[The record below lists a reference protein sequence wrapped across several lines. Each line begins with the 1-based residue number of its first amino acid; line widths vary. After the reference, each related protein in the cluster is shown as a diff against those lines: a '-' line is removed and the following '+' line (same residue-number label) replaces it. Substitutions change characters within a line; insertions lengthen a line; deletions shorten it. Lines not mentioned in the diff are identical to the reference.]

1 MKKGV
6 KILLW
11 IVGVLVAL
19 VLLVSLLAGP
29 IAKGYVNRHGE
40 DLTGRKVHVGHV
52 GLNLFTGHV
61 NIRAL
66 DVYEDDAATVF
77 AGFDTLDVN
86 VRLLKIPFHTL
97 HFGHITLAGLH
108 ADITQEGD
116 RFNFSSLIE
125 HFASDDTTAD
135 QDTTPSDWVLKFYN
149 IRISHT
155 RLNYDDVATSK
166 GWHLPDVNLR
176 VPGFVLGGE
185 GNTEGG
191 LNIGF
196 DQGGRLGVVGNYD
209 AQTNAFALNVSLADF
224 AVANIDSYL
233 ADVLS
238 YESLDGS
245 VYANLKA
252 EGNLD
257 EIMRSG
263 ISGNVAIC
271 GLAVSDDN
279 GKIAGFDSL
288 AVTVNNICLD
298 DNRFD
303 IASVRL
309 SGLAA
314 TYEQWKDYSNLDRL
328 LNPEPAG
335 SSTETGEEDQSAAKG
350 EECDQPTADTA
361 TAPSKPM
368 QLHVGSLVINNAAV
382 TYVDHTLPD
391 PFSFAITKLGVEATD
406 LTTEGENNARLQA
419 TLQGGGKL
427 NVLWNGDISNW
438 KQHQDLFLT
447 VRGLDMRQ
455 FTPWSVAYTAQPIDD
470 GIFGLASHT
479 VINNSRLVSKDN
491 IDIYKLRVD
500 DRRSDIDPKVKLPLK
515 TALYILRDKDD
526 KIQLPLSVSGNVDN
540 PEFNYMKA
548 LWKTL
553 GNLIVKVATSPV
565 RALGSAFGLSD
576 DDLEFMPVQPDQRI
590 LSSEQYHILASLAT
604 IAKSD
609 SLLTLTLERQMPP
622 TADSAAFSRLDGQIS
637 SYLIEQGLP
646 QNRFSITVADSAS
659 QRSGYAILS
668 QIAIE

>member
-11 IVGVLVAL
+11 IVGGLVAL

-40 DLTGRKVHVGHV
+40 DITGRKVHVGHV

-61 NIRAL
+61 NIRDL

-97 HFGHITLAGLH
+97 HFGHITLAGFH
-108 ADITQEGD
+108 ADVKQQGD
-116 RFNFSSLIE
+116 RFNFNSLIE

-149 IRISHT
+149 IRLSHA
-155 RLNYDDVATSK
+155 RLNYDDLATNK

-196 DQGGRLGVVGNYD
+196 DQGGRLGVEGNYD
-209 AQTNAFALNVSLADF
+209 SQSNNFDLTVSLADF
-224 AVANIDSYL
+224 AVANLESYL
-233 ADVLS
+233 ADMLR
-238 YESLDGS
+238 YESIDGN

-257 EIMRSG
+257 EIMRSS
-263 ISGNVAIC
+263 ISGNVAVSA
-271 GLAVSDDN
+271 LAVSDAN
-279 GKIAGFDSL
+279 GPVAAFDTL
-288 AVTVNNICLD
+288 AVTINNICLD

-309 SGLAA
+309 GGLKA
-314 TYEQWKDYSNLDRL
+314 TYEQWKEYSNIDRL
-328 LNPEPAG
+328 LTPE
-335 SSTETGEEDQSAAKG
+335 SGES
-350 EECDQPTADTA
+350 ADTGKVA
-361 TAPSKPM
+361 DTPAQPADTNTAPTKPLS
-368 QLHVGSLVINNAAV
+368 LHVGSFVINNAAL

-447 VRGLDMRQ
+447 IRGLDMRQ

-470 GIFGLASHT
+470 GIFGLSSHT
-479 VINNSRLVSKDN
+479 MIANSKLVSKDN
-491 IDIYKLRVD
+491 IDIYKLRVG
-500 DRRSDIDPKVKLPLK
+500 DRRKDIDPEVKLPLK

-553 GNLIVKVATSPV
+553 GNLLVKVATSPV
-565 RALGSAFGLSD
+565 RALGNAFGLSG
-576 DDLEFMPVQPDQRI
+576 DDLEFLAVKPDQHI
-590 LSSEQYHILASLAT
+590 LTSEQYHVLSSLAT
-604 IAKSD
+604 IVQSD
-609 SLLTLTLERQMPP
+609 SLLTLTLERQMPVG
-622 TADSAAFSRLDGQIS
+622 DSVAYQRLDSQIS
-637 SYLIEQGLP
+637 NYLIEQGLP
-646 QNRFSITVADSAS
+646 QNRFSITVSDSANS
-659 QRSGYAILS
+659 GRSGYAILS

>member
-1 MKKGV
+1 MKKGL

-40 DLTGRKVHVGHV
+40 DLTGRKVHVDHV

-66 DVYEDDAATVF
+66 DVYEEDAATVF
-77 AGFDTLDVN
+77 AGFDTLDVS

-108 ADITQEGD
+108 ADIEQEGD

-125 HFASDDTTAD
+125 HFATDDTTA

-149 IRISHT
+149 VRISHA
-155 RLNYDDVATSK
+155 RLNYDDVATRK

-196 DQGGRLGVVGNYD
+196 DRGGRLGVVGNYD
-209 AQTNAFALNVSLADF
+209 AQSNNFDLTVSLADF
-224 AVANIDSYL
+224 AVANVDSYL
-233 ADVLS
+233 ADMLR

-245 VYANLKA
+245 VHANLKA

-263 ISGNVAIC
+263 ISGDVAVC
-271 GLAVSDDN
+271 GLAVNDEN
-279 GKIAGFDSL
+279 GRMAGFDTL
-288 AVTVNNICLD
+288 AVKIGNICLD

-303 IASVRL
+303 ITSVRL
-309 SGLAA
+309 AGLDVK
-314 TYEQWKDYSNLDRL
+314 YEQWKDYSNIDRL
-328 LNPEPAG
+328 LNPEEPEPVTMATAPSAPA
-335 SSTETGEEDQSAAKG
+335 EDTAKV
-350 EECDQPTADTA
+350 ADTA
-361 TAPSKPM
+361 APSKPM
-368 QLHVGSLVINNAAV
+368 QLHVGSLVVSNAAV

-391 PFSFAITKLGVEATD
+391 PFSFAVTKLGVEASD
-406 LTTEGENNARLQA
+406 LTTEGENNARVQA
-419 TLQGGGKL
+419 TLQGGGRL
-427 NVLWNGDISNW
+427 NVLWNGNISNW

-447 VRGLDMRQ
+447 IRGLDMRQ

-470 GIFGLASHT
+470 GIFGLSSHT
-479 VINNSRLVSKDN
+479 MIANSRLVSKDN
-491 IDIYKLRVD
+491 IDIYKLRVG
-500 DRRSDIDPKVKLPLK
+500 DRRKDIDPEVKLPLK
-515 TALYILRDKDD
+515 AALYILRDKDD
-526 KIQLPLSVSGNVDN
+526 KIQLPLSVNGNVDS

-553 GNLIVKVATSPV
+553 GNLVVKVATSPV
-565 RALGSAFGLSD
+565 RALGNAFGLSG
-576 DDLEFMPVQPDQRI
+576 DDLEFLAVNPDQRV
-590 LSSEQYHILASLAT
+590 LTSEQYHVLSSLAT
-604 IAKSD
+604 IAQSD
-609 SLLTLTLERQMPP
+609 SLLTLTLERQMPATDDS
-622 TADSAAFSRLDGQIS
+622 TAYQRLDKQINN
-637 SYLIEQGLP
+637 YLIEQGLP
-646 QNRFSITVADSAS
+646 QNRFSITVSDSTNS
-659 QRSGYAILS
+659 GRSGYAILS

>member
-1 MKKGV
+1 M
-6 KILLW
+6 LW
-11 IVGVLVAL
+11 VVGVILAL
-19 VLLVSLLAGP
+19 LIVVSLLAGP
-29 IAKGYVNRHGE
+29 IVKGYVNRHGE
-40 DLTGRKVHVGHV
+40 DLTGRKVQVAHV

-61 NIRAL
+61 NIRDL
-66 DVYEDDAATVF
+66 NVYEEDAESVF

-108 ADITQEGD
+108 ADIEQQGD

-149 IRISHT
+149 IRISHA
-155 RLNYDDVATSK
+155 RLNYDDVATRK

-196 DQGGRLGVVGNYD
+196 DRGGRLGVVGNYD
-209 AQTNAFALNVSLADF
+209 AQSNAFALNVSLAEFSVDNLD
-224 AVANIDSYL
+224 AYL
-233 ADVLS
+233 ADMFR
-238 YESLDGS
+238 YETLEGS

-257 EIMRSG
+257 EVMRSA
-263 ISGNVAIC
+263 ISGNIAVC
-271 GLAVSDDN
+271 GLAVSDEN

-288 AVTVNNICLD
+288 AVKISNINLD
-298 DNRFD
+298 DNSFD

-309 SGLAA
+309 SGLTA
-314 TYEQWKDYSNLDRL
+314 TYEQWKDYSNIDRL
-328 LNPEPAG
+328 LNPEEPESVTMATAPTTPA
-335 SSTETGEEDQSAAKG
+335 
-350 EECDQPTADTA
+350 ADTA
-361 TAPSKPM
+361 KAADTTAQTKPM
-368 QLHVGSLVINNAAV
+368 QLHVGSLVIDDAAV
-382 TYVDHTLPD
+382 TYADHTLPE
-391 PFSFAITKLGVEATD
+391 PFSFAITKLGVQATD
-406 LTTEGENNARLQA
+406 LTTAGENNAKLQA

-427 NVLWNGDISNW
+427 NVIWNGDISNW
-438 KQHQDLFLT
+438 KHHQDLMLT
-447 VRGLDMRQ
+447 VRGLDLRQ
-455 FTPWSVAYTAQPIDD
+455 FTPWALAYIGQPVDD

-479 VINNSRLVSKDN
+479 VISDSRLVSKDN
-491 IDIYKLRVD
+491 IDIYKLRVG
-500 DRRSDIDPKVKLPLK
+500 DRRNDLDPEIKLPVK

-526 KIQLPLSVSGNVDN
+526 KIQLPLSVNGNVDN

-553 GNLIVKVATSPV
+553 GNLLVKVATSPA
-565 RALGSAFGLSD
+565 RALGNALGLGD

-590 LSSEQYHILASLAT
+590 LTSEQYHILSSLAT
-604 IAKSD
+604 ICQSD
-609 SLLTLTLERQMPP
+609 SLLTLTLERQMPAD
-622 TADSAAFSRLDGQIS
+622 ADSAMFQRLDKQIG
-637 SYLIEQGLP
+637 SYLIEQGVP
-646 QNRFSITVADSAS
+646 QKRFSITVADSAS

>member
-1 MKKGV
+1 M
-6 KILLW
+6 LW
-11 IVGVLVAL
+11 VVGVILAL
-19 VLLVSLLAGP
+19 LIVVSLLAGP
-29 IAKGYVNRHGE
+29 IVKGYVNRHGE
-40 DLTGRKVHVGHV
+40 DLTGRKVQVAHV

-61 NIRAL
+61 NIRDL
-66 DVYEDDAATVF
+66 NVYEEDAESVF

-108 ADITQEGD
+108 ADIEQQGD

-149 IRISHT
+149 IRISHA
-155 RLNYDDVATSK
+155 RLNYDDVATRK

-196 DQGGRLGVVGNYD
+196 DRGGRLGVVGNYD
-209 AQTNAFALNVSLADF
+209 AQSNAFALNVSLAEFSVDNLD
-224 AVANIDSYL
+224 AYL
-233 ADVLS
+233 ADMFR
-238 YESLDGS
+238 YESLEGS

-257 EIMRSG
+257 EVMRSA
-263 ISGNVAIC
+263 ISGNIAVC
-271 GLAVSDDN
+271 GLAVSDEN

-288 AVTVNNICLD
+288 AVKISNINLD
-298 DNRFD
+298 DNSFD

-309 SGLAA
+309 SGLTA
-314 TYEQWKDYSNLDRL
+314 TYEQWKDYSNIDRL
-328 LNPEPAG
+328 LNPEEPESVTMATAPTAPA
-335 SSTETGEEDQSAAKG
+335 
-350 EECDQPTADTA
+350 ADTA
-361 TAPSKPM
+361 KAADTTAQTKPM
-368 QLHVGSLVINNAAV
+368 QLHVGSLVIDDAAV
-382 TYVDHTLPD
+382 TYADHTLPE
-391 PFSFAITKLGVEATD
+391 PFSFAITKLGVQATD
-406 LTTEGENNARLQA
+406 LTTAGENNAKLQA

-427 NVLWNGDISNW
+427 NVIWNGDISNW
-438 KQHQDLFLT
+438 KHHQDLMLT
-447 VRGLDMRQ
+447 VRGLDLRQ
-455 FTPWSVAYTAQPIDD
+455 FTPWALAYIGQPVDD

-479 VINNSRLVSKDN
+479 VISDSRLVSKDN
-491 IDIYKLRVD
+491 IDIYKLRVG
-500 DRRSDIDPKVKLPLK
+500 DRRNDLDPEIKLPVK

-526 KIQLPLSVSGNVDN
+526 KIQLPLSVNGNVDN

-553 GNLIVKVATSPV
+553 GNLLVKVATSPA
-565 RALGSAFGLSD
+565 RALGNALGLGD
-576 DDLEFMPVQPDQRI
+576 DDLEFISVQPDQRI
-590 LSSEQYHILASLAT
+590 LTSEQYHILSSLAT
-604 IAKSD
+604 ICQSD
-609 SLLTLTLERQMPP
+609 SLLTLTLERQMPAD
-622 TADSAAFSRLDGQIS
+622 ADSAMFQRLDKQIG
-637 SYLIEQGLP
+637 SYLIEQGVP
-646 QNRFSITVADSAS
+646 QKRFSITVADSAS

>member
-29 IAKGYVNRHGE
+29 IVKGYVNRHGE

-66 DVYEDDAATVF
+66 DVYEDDATTVF

-108 ADITQEGD
+108 ADIKQNCD

-125 HFASDDTTAD
+125 HFASDDTTAV
-135 QDTTPSDWVLKFYN
+135 QDTTPGDWVLKFYN
-149 IRISHT
+149 IRISHAQ
-155 RLNYDDVATSK
+155 LNYDDLAASK
-166 GWHLPDVNLR
+166 SWHVPDVNLR
-176 VPGFVLGGE
+176 VPGFVLGGK

-196 DQGGRLGVVGNYD
+196 ASGGRLGVVGNYD
-209 AQTNAFALNVSLADF
+209 AQSNDFDLTVSLAEF
-224 AVANIDSYL
+224 ALGNID
-233 ADVLS
+233 AFLS
-238 YESLDGS
+238 DMLHYQSLDGNL
-245 VYANLKA
+245 YAVLKA
-252 EGNLD
+252 EGNID
-257 EIMRSG
+257 EIMRSN
-263 ISGNVAIC
+263 ISGNVALCDI
-271 GLAVSDDN
+271 AVNDQN

-288 AVTVNNICLD
+288 NVAINNICID
-298 DNRFD
+298 DNLFD

-309 SGLAA
+309 SGFNAD
-314 TYEQWKDYSNLDRL
+314 YEQWQGYSNLDRL
-328 LNPEPAG
+328 LK
-335 SSTETGEEDQSAAKG
+335 SADG
-350 EECDQPTADTA
+350 QADTVQAAAQSVTDTIVDA
-361 TAPSKPM
+361 TATTAKPM
-368 QLHVGSLVINNAAV
+368 QLHVGSFIIEDAAL
-382 TYVDHTLPD
+382 TYVDHTLLD
-391 PFSFAITKLGVEATD
+391 PFSFAVTKLGVEAHD
-406 LTTEGENNARLQA
+406 LTTEGDNNAKVQA

-427 NVLWNGDISNW
+427 NVIWHGDISNW

-447 VRGLDMRQ
+447 IRGLDMRQ
-455 FTPWSVAYTAQPIDD
+455 FSPWSVAYTAQPVDD

-479 VINNSRLVSKDN
+479 IINNSRLVSKNN
-491 IDIYKLRVD
+491 IDIYKLRVGN
-500 DRRSDIDPKVKLPLK
+500 RRQDIDPEVKLPLK
-515 TALYILRDKDD
+515 AALYILRDKDD
-526 KIQLPLSVSGNVDN
+526 KIQLELPVNGDVDS

-553 GNLIVKVATSPV
+553 GNLVVKVATSPV
-565 RALGSAFGLSD
+565 RALGNAFGLSD
-576 DDLEFMPVQPDQRI
+576 DDLEFLPVQPNQHG
-590 LSSEQYHILASLAT
+590 LTSEQYHILSSLAT
-604 IAKSD
+604 IAQSD
-609 SLLTLTLERQMPP
+609 SLLTLTFERQMPA
-622 TADSAAFSRLDGQIS
+622 TADSAHLVRLDGQIRN
-637 SYLIEQGLP
+637 YLIEQGLP
-646 QNRFSITVADSAS
+646 QSRFNITVADSVG